1 MNTYMGWKN
10 RATWHAAR
18 WLTSGVSD
26 YYDALDAAQM
36 GGSVRAGAENLRTL
50 ARDLAMPYPSGTSET
65 EVDWTEIAE
74 NLRSES

>member
-50 ARDLAMPYPSGTSET
+50 ARDLAMTYPAGMSARD
-65 EVDWTEIAE
+65 VDWLEISE
-74 NLRSES
+74 MLRSES